1 MSWEKRIFATAE
13 ERADL
18 FPQIDRLIESQ
29 RRGWPAY
36 DQAVAALCGMA
47 RKELF
52 REEARVVAK
61 SNPRRGVSINASVDP
76 ASVARRPCFLCEEN
90 LPSEEQGIAFG
101 EFVLFPNPFPVHL
114 RHLTIPLREHC
125 PQRLAGRL
133 NSLLALTEALG
144 PEMILFYNG
153 PRCGA
158 SAPDHLHF
166 QACRGDGIP
175 LLEQI
180 PGPGTGAGIS
190 PFTCFGRNLILCQAG
205 SQAALVGQLERVLNA
220 LARLTGG
227 AEEPMLNL
235 IVRCQ
240 GKGFGAIVF
249 PRARHRPACYFAE
262 GQARIAIS
270 PAALEMAGLL
280 MIAEPAHLERLDPEV
295 VHSIYRE
302 VSIDDGRFGQ
312 LVEALT

>member
-1 MSWEKRIFATAE
+1 MSWEERIFATADG
-13 ERADL
+13 AAAL
-18 FPQIDRLIESQ
+18 LPQIDRLIESQ

-36 DQAVAALCGMA
+36 DQAVTALGGLE
-47 RKELF
+47 RKEIF
-52 REEARVVAK
+52 RQEGRVVAK
-61 SNPRRGVSINASVDP
+61 SNPRRGVSIYANVDP
-76 ASVARRPCFLCEEN
+76 TSVARRPCFLCEEN
-90 LPSEEQGIAFG
+90 LPAEEQGIAFE
-101 EFVLFPNPFPVHL
+101 EFVLFPNPFPVHS
-114 RHLTIPLREHC
+114 RHLTIPLREHT
-125 PQRLAGRL
+125 PQRIIGRL
-133 NSLLALTEALG
+133 HSLLALTEALG
-144 PEMILFYNG
+144 PEMVVFYNG

-166 QACRGDGIP
+166 QACSADGIP

-180 PGPGTGAGIS
+180 PGPGTGVGIT
-190 PFTCFGRNLILCQAG
+190 PLTRFGRHLILCQAG
-205 SQAALVGQLERVLNA
+205 SFHALVGQLERVLSA
-220 LARLTGG
+220 LAQVSGE

-235 IVRCQ
+235 LTRCQ
-240 GKGFGAIVF
+240 GGGFWAIVF
-249 PRARHRPACYFAE
+249 PRARHRPACYFEQGE
-262 GQARIAIS
+262 GRIAIS